1 MIIAISG
8 LHGTGKSTIAKLL
21 AETFGLKYYSTG
33 DTFREFAK
41 KRNLSLEEF
50 SKYVENH
57 PEIDRELDEKT
68 IEKAKE
74 NNIIIDSQLSGH
86 MLNSIADFKIH
97 LKCSL
102 ESRVKRMTDRDET
115 SFQRK
120 LKETVLRET
129 SELKRYKDL
138 YNIDLS
144 DIDTIY
150 KLHGLVIDTENL
162 SVEEVLEKIISKLKE
177 AKNKKS

>member
-8 LHGTGKSTIAKLL
+8 FHGTGKSTIAKLL
-21 AETFGLKYYSTG
+21 AEKFGLKYHSTG
-33 DTFREFAK
+33 ELFREFAK
-41 KRNLSLEEF
+41 KRNLSLEDF

-57 PEIDRELDEKT
+57 PEIDRELDEKI

-74 NNIIIDSQLSGH
+74 GNIIIDSQLSGH
-86 MLNSIADFKIH
+86 ILNSIADFKIH

-115 SFQRK
+115 SFQKK
-120 LKETVLRET
+120 LKETLLRES
-129 SELKRYKDL
+129 SELKRYKEL

-144 DIDTIY
+144 DINTIY
-150 KLHGLVIDTENL
+150 AIHDLVIDTENL
-162 SVEEVLEKIISKLKE
+162 SVDEVLDKIISKLRE
-177 AKNKKS
+177 AKNKKP

>member
-150 KLHGLVIDTENL
+150 KLHDLVIDTENL

>member
-150 KLHGLVIDTENL
+150 KLHDLVIDTEDL